1 MTSPIRQFTNTSIV
15 SKKKRNANQSPED
28 DGDSG
33 STSKSGKGVPM
44 STDAQ
49 DEAFDFTSMER
60 KILKTIE
67 HMTHKLADLKSGGTF
82 NTSALEGLQV
92 QPDKQSQELVKLS
105 DLAQVVIQG
114 RQVKVILS
122 DEAVSLGPD
131 TFKLQC

>member
-1 MTSPIRQFTNTSIV
+1 
-15 SKKKRNANQSPED
+15 
-28 DGDSG
+28 
-33 STSKSGKGVPM
+33 
-44 STDAQ
+44 
-49 DEAFDFTSMER
+49 MER

-92 QPDKQSQELVKLS
+92 QPDKQSQELMKLS

-122 DEAVSLGPD
+122 DEAVSLDPD
-131 TFKLQC
+131 LVKSNANSVPVLSTSNQSNQQYKLRISP